1 MIDFGKVMILT
12 FSDKEEHI
20 IEKIMSTL
28 ADDVIFS
35 PTNVLIK
42 EDLSFGNL
50 KISPA
55 QRAAFLSDA
64 EIALTTREFDILFFM
79 ASHPGQVFTMK
90 QIYESTVREP
100 SYDTF
105 HTVSSAIYRI
115 RKKIGVDYIVNV
127 HGYGYKFNKMG
138 K

>member
-1 MIDFGKVMILT
+1 MILT

-28 ADDVIFS
+28 ADDVILS

-55 QRAAFLSDA
+55 QRAAFLSGA

-90 QIYESTVREP
+90 QIYESTVHEP
-100 SYDTF
+100 YYDTF

-127 HGYGYKFNKMG
+127 H
-138 K
+138 

>member
-1 MIDFGKVMILT
+1 MILT

-64 EIALTTREFDILFFM
+64 EIALTTREFDILFF
-79 ASHPGQVFTMK
+79 
-90 QIYESTVREP
+90 IYESTVREP
-100 SYDTF
+100 YYDTF

>member
-1 MIDFGKVMILT
+1 MDI
-12 FSDKEEHI
+12 HNI
-20 IEKIMSTL
+20 INANFLS
-28 ADDVIFS
+28 ASVNCAVIFS

-79 ASHPGQVFTMK
+79 ASHPGQVFNNKSTKILPISILQSSFVEDLTMLFTQK
-90 QIYESTVREP
+90 E
-100 SYDTF
+100 YDDIDF
-105 HTVSSAIYRI
+105 
-115 RKKIGVDYIVNV
+115 
-127 HGYGYKFNKMG
+127 F
-138 K
+138 